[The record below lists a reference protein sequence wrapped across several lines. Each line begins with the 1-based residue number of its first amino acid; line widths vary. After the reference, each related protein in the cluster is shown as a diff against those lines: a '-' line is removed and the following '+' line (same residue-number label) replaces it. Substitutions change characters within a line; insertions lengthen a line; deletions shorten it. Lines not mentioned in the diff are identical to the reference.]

1 MLEVEN
7 IHEQIDALGL
17 HQGVWLYCADLDEEL
32 RSNVVS
38 TRSDISSR
46 DIQIEDTDILVL
58 ISQDCDLHSSNVT
71 TIDVVIGKHRANK
84 KGKRDVRYHKS
95 RNYQRLVMKTA
106 HGYWD
111 FSVSSISSVDKMLF
125 MSGLQRKPFNIG
137 ELSPRN
143 QEIILTWISSK
154 YIRKPFPDGFNRAFL
169 PYIWNN
175 NEGFADLLEDNHD
188 QIIDVYA
195 YVYPEDEDADS
206 YDVALVL
213 LLDLDCP
220 QEIQEMLEEK
230 LTFHCKALHKQSSEG
245 TSNLNML
252 QHIDRA
258 EEVLNNVSYAQFP
271 SDFSKEDELSMK
283 SLTLNYL
290 CWPDTE
296 NE

>member
-1 MLEVEN
+1 MSEVEN

-17 HQGVWLYCADLDEEL
+17 YQGVWLSCADLDEEL
-32 RSNVVS
+32 RSNVIS
-38 TRSDISSR
+38 ARSDISSR

-58 ISQDCDLHSSNVT
+58 ISQDCDLHNPNVT
-71 TIDVVIGKHRANK
+71 TMDVVVGKYRANK

-95 RNYQRLVMKTA
+95 RNYQRLVIKTD

-111 FSVSSISSVDKMLF
+111 FNVSSISSVDKALF
-125 MSGLQRKPFNIG
+125 VSGLQRKPFNIR

-143 QEIILTWISSK
+143 QEIILTWISYK

-175 NEGFADLLEDNHD
+175 TGGFADLLEDNHD
-188 QIIDVYA
+188 QIIDIYA

-220 QEIQEMLEEK
+220 QDIQDMLEES
-230 LTFHCKALHKQSSEG
+230 LTIHCKALHEQSSEG

-252 QHIDRA
+252 QHVDGA
-258 EEVLNNVSYAQFP
+258 EEILNNVSYAQFP

-290 CWPDTE
+290 CWPD
-296 NE
+296 NESE